1 MIMQQSQNIEGRPRP
16 HLRYDDRLPCGC
28 SAHVP
33 DGLISPPHGQ
43 GCMMKRWRGGDN
55 VVRRRRQAVVAMFMQ
70 LNELWYLARGTD
82 VPRR

>member
-1 MIMQQSQNIEGRPRP
+1 
-16 HLRYDDRLPCGC
+16 
-28 SAHVP
+28 
-33 DGLISPPHGQ
+33 
-43 GCMMKRWRGGDN
+43 MMKRWRGGDN